1 MLTKLPVPVSK
12 FHVYSMSV
20 NTCLAPGEGPL
31 LYDCKILEHSF
42 EAVHVQQTD
51 VPPPDCQKT
60 GDIPT
65 RHVTRDHVSNVK
77 CVYDGGC
84 ALYSQSWDRDTKQT
98 PAG

>member
-1 MLTKLPVPVSK
+1 
-12 FHVYSMSV
+12 MSYV
-20 NTCLAPGEGPL
+20 KALVGASNQEKGL
-31 LYDCKILEHSF
+31 LRGCKILEPSF
-42 EAVHVQQTD
+42 EALQQTD